1 MHEFRYI
8 GSHLCCEKARLEDL
22 ARKFATPLYVYSY
35 HTLISHF
42 LKLRA
47 AFREIRPLICYS
59 VKANSNLAILKALVD
74 QGAGL
79 DIVSGGELF
88 RALRAGCPP
97 EKIVYASVGKTGRE
111 IEEALRAG
119 ILFFNAES
127 LSEIENINRIAGAL
141 RKSARVAVRLN
152 PDVEPK
158 THKYITT
165 GKLTNKFGIDLKS
178 AERIF
183 LLRRAL
189 ENVDICGIHLH
200 IGSQITESRP
210 YLAAISKVSRF
221 IAQLRSKGIGLQ
233 YLNIGG
239 GLGIVYNKES
249 TQTAKRFARR
259 VLPLLKKTGLKI
271 IMEPGR
277 FIVGNAGV
285 LVTKVLYLKQAP
297 KKAFVIVDAG
307 MNDLIRPA
315 LYGAYHQILPLKV
328 KGRRPKAEGKVDV
341 VGPIC
346 ESGDFFAKERR
357 LPAVKAGDCLAVMGA
372 GAYGFSMSSN
382 YNSRCRAAEVMV
394 AKDRVFL
401 IRKRET
407 RQDLVRNELL
417 KDNNERTLF

>member
-1 MHEFRYI
+1 
-8 GSHLCCEKARLEDL
+8 
-22 ARKFATPLYVYSY
+22 
-35 HTLISHF
+35 
-42 LKLRA
+42 
-47 AFREIRPLICYS
+47 
-59 VKANSNLAILKALVD
+59 
-74 QGAGL
+74 
-79 DIVSGGELF
+79 
-88 RALRAGCPP
+88 
-97 EKIVYASVGKTGRE
+97 
-111 IEEALRAG
+111 
-119 ILFFNAES
+119 
-127 LSEIENINRIAGAL
+127 
-141 RKSARVAVRLN
+141 
-152 PDVEPK
+152 
-158 THKYITT
+158 
-165 GKLTNKFGIDLKS
+165 
-178 AERIF
+178 
-183 LLRRAL
+183 
-189 ENVDICGIHLH
+189 
-200 IGSQITESRP
+200 
-210 YLAAISKVSRF
+210 
-221 IAQLRSKGIGLQ
+221 
-233 YLNIGG
+233 
-239 GLGIVYNKES
+239 
-249 TQTAKRFARR
+249 
-259 VLPLLKKTGLKI
+259 
-271 IMEPGR
+271 MEPGR